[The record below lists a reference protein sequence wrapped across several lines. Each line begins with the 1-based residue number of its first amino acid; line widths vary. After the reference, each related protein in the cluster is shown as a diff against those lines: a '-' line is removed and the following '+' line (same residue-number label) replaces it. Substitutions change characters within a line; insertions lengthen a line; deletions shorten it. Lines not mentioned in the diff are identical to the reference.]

1 MSIGHALRATSAPTC
16 NMRHYIALY
25 NICCHGFYWSVR
37 LIKRNKS
44 LCEMVQK
51 EDKKWQRQKELIKDS
66 FGIFYDAKHF
76 NS

>member
-1 MSIGHALRATSAPTC
+1 MICRVYCINSNSKIMSIGHALRATCAPTC

-51 EDKKWQRQKELIKDS
+51 EDLKNDKGKK
-66 FGIFYDAKHF
+66 
-76 NS
+76 N